1 MKRIL
6 LASAALFAVVALPA
20 LAQQAPVPATPPI
33 VTPQPGDETTPGQA
47 QPSVTPQAPTPQT
60 ASPQA
65 TVRTETQSD
74 VTTPAPQVT
83 AQTQAQTT
91 APTTQAQASTQAAPD
106 PTSTAPQVTAQT
118 DATAPTT
125 DATATAQAE
134 TTTPT
139 PTDTTA
145 SAQAETTAPTPAAQ
159 AQTAAS
165 GDATVTPTTAQSVC
179 APRNTSVHF
188 GARGSSLSRQNQNAI
203 QYATDAASVCNLQSV
218 TIADS
223 GEGRVSA
230 RRTAAVRQTL
240 IRQGVPEERI
250 QVEHATEGAATGQL
264 DVRMTFAGMAQ
275 GGTGMAS
282 NETATTP
289 PGGS

>member
-33 VTPQPGDETTPGQA
+33 VTPQAGDETTPGQA
-47 QPSVTPQAPTPQT
+47 QPTVPPQAP
-60 ASPQA
+60 SPQA

-83 AQTQAQTT
+83 APTQAQ
-91 APTTQAQASTQAAPD
+91 TQAQASLPD
-106 PTSTAPQVTAQT
+106 PSSTAPQVTAPNASAT
-118 DATAPTT
+118 AEAEPTAPMPADATAN
-125 DATATAQAE
+125 AQA
-134 TTTPT
+134 
-139 PTDTTA
+139 D
-145 SAQAETTAPTPAAQ
+145 TTAPTPAIQ

-165 GDATVTPTTAQSVC
+165 DEATVTPATAQAVC

-188 GARGSSLSRQNQNAI
+188 GARGSALSRQNQNAI
-203 QYATDAASVCNLQSV
+203 EYATDAASVCNLQSV
-218 TIADS
+218 TISDS

-230 RRTAAVRQTL
+230 RRTAAVRRTL
-240 IRQGVPEERI
+240 VRQGVPEDRI

-264 DVRMTFAGMAQ
+264 DVRMTFAGAARA
-275 GGTGMAS
+275 GTQAAS
-282 NETATTP
+282 NEAATTP
-289 PGGS
+289 RATPGGS